1 MKSSRSSLDIAQK
14 PKRKIVQKALYE
26 LQTALQELYRQD
38 APLVLVYGSYARK
51 DANAASDT
59 DVLLLYP
66 KNIQPG
72 LEIQRLSSILADL
85 NLRYQV
91 LISVL
96 PVNKIVFEQTASPF
110 WQNIRQEG
118 IPIDAI

>member
-96 PVNKIVFEQTASPF
+96 PVSQSDIEQTTTPF
-110 WQNIRQEG
+110 WQNIRRES
-118 IPIDAI
+118 IPIDAV